1 MYVYYNP
8 NPVGRTTAIDCSVRA
23 LSKVLHISWDDAYDQ
38 LSEAAK
44 QMGDMPSN
52 NAVFAAVMRKNGFFK
67 ENLPNFCPDC
77 YGVSDFARN
86 NPIGTY
92 VLGTGSHMVAVVNG
106 DWFDTW
112 NSGDEIPLFFWTR

>member
-67 ENLPNFCPDC
+67 ERYNQNE
-77 YGVSDFARN
+77 RN
-86 NPIGTY
+86 NESSGPLSKI
-92 VLGTGSHMVAVVNG
+92 SRG
-106 DWFDTW
+106 DNKRFKFS
-112 NSGDEIPLFFWTR
+112 NNIPSK